1 MNLAEWN
8 KYRDD
13 LIRLRDMIYKGTK
26 TINGLSV
33 ILEME
38 DCDILWNLLR
48 DEVCK
53 VISKQLD
60 YKDDVIRG

>member
-13 LIRLRDMIYKGTK
+13 LIRLRDMIYEGTK
-26 TINGLSV
+26 TTKGLSV

-38 DCDILWNLLR
+38 DCDILLELLNN
-48 DEVCK
+48 EVCK
-53 VISKQLD
+53 VTSKQLD
-60 YKDDVIRG
+60 YKEKK